1 MSEMHP
7 HARDERLEW
16 VYGIGETYAEDLR
29 RAGIPT
35 CYALAT
41 ADSERIAAVL
51 DVSKE
56 SAEEYITAARTTV
69 GYYPERG
76 ENR

>member
-7 HARDERLEW
+7 HSRDERLEW
-16 VYGIGETYAEDLR
+16 VYGIGETYADDLR
-29 RAGIPT
+29 QAGIAT

-41 ADSERIAAVL
+41 ADSETIAAVL
-51 DVSKE
+51 GVSEE
-56 SAEEYITAARTTV
+56 SAEEYIIAARTTV

-76 ENR
+76 GER

>member
-1 MSEMHP
+1 MSERRP
-7 HARDERLEW
+7 HAGDARLEW
-16 VYGIGETYAEDLR
+16 VYGIGETHADDLR
-29 RAGIPT
+29 QAGIPT

-41 ADSERIAAVL
+41 ADSEEIAAALGVPE
-51 DVSKE
+51 E

-76 ENR
+76 ESR